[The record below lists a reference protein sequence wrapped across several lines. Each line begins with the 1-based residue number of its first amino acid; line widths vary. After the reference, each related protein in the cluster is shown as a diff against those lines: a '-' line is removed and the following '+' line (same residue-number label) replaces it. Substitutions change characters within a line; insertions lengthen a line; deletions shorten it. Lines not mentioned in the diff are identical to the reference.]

1 MADKIRIG
9 LLGIGRMGQNHLRN
23 IMLLK
28 DAELAFIYDV
38 DKEACAKLS
47 VQYGVRVSENLDA
60 DMKQVDGVVIV
71 TPTFTHFDYIK
82 RAAECVKNIFV
93 EKPLTDSAETAKEVV
108 KLAEAKGLNIQV
120 GFIERYNPAVATLKS
135 VMQNSESIISAEFN
149 RSNKVASGR
158 ITDVDVVIDLM
169 IHDIDL
175 ALGLNGKAVRVTAHG
190 HQKNDVIEYARAL
203 VTHENGRVS
212 DITASRI
219 TEKRIRQINVAC
231 EDMFIDCNLLVR
243 EVKVHRPAEQ
253 NLNGAVLTAKD
264 EAVEVKLYDALQ
276 AELSDFLKLCRG
288 EKTQASD
295 VYAGLE
301 SLEIA
306 EEIRK
311 QIKG

>member
-1 MADKIRIG
+1 MATDKIKIG
-9 LLGIGRMGQNHLRN
+9 LLGVGRMGQNHLRN
-23 IMLLK
+23 ILQLK
-28 DAELAFIYDV
+28 DAELSFIYDV
-38 DKEACAKLS
+38 DRETCAKLS
-47 VQYGVRVSENLDA
+47 AQYGVAVSEDLDA
-60 DMKQVDGVVIV
+60 DMKKVDGVVIV

-93 EKPLTDSAETAKEVV
+93 EKPLTDSAETAREVV
-108 KLAEAKGLNIQV
+108 KLAEEKGLNIQV
-120 GFIERYNPAVATLKS
+120 GFIERYNPAVASLKAVMLNSSS
-135 VMQNSESIISAEFN
+135 VINAEFN

-175 ALGLNGKAVRVTAHG
+175 ALGLNGKAVRVSGHG
-190 HQKNDVIEYARAL
+190 CRKNGMIEYARAL

-219 TEKRIRQINVAC
+219 TEKRIRQVNIAC
-231 EDMFIDCNLLVR
+231 EDMFIDCNLLNKEVR
-243 EVKVHRPAEQ
+243 VHRQPEQ
-253 NLNGAVLTAKD
+253 TINGAVLSAKD

-311 QIKG
+311 QI